1 MMASQSVACLAGDG
15 VGPELMAEA
24 TRALVAVCRMHSVA
38 IDDVHLPF
46 GGEAVT
52 RYGHPLPPATRR
64 GYRGVEAILVS
75 SPHEPALE
83 GVKADVDPTCR
94 VARVHVRRGA
104 DVLVIGPVG
113 PCAEVTAVARAF
125 DAAATRRARV
135 TSVGTS
141 PELRAAVDA
150 ERERRAGI
158 AVERSTLGEVL
169 VALADEPHTLDVVVA
184 DGPLAGGIADAAA
197 HLSHTTAVMAYGWVS
212 DDGPGVF
219 VPATCEPDDVAGFG
233 VANPAGMLLTAALL
247 LGEGLGRR
255 SAARTLERAVGEVVR
270 MNGSAPHGT
279 RAFTDE
285 VIARL
290 PEARTD
296 VDHFEEVWAA

>member
-1 MMASQSVACLAGDG
+1 VIASRSVACLAGDG

-24 TRALVAVCRMHSVA
+24 TRALVEVSRLHSVV
-38 IDDVHLPF
+38 IHDVHLPF
-46 GGEAVT
+46 GGEAMT
-52 RYGHPLPPATRR
+52 RFGHPLPAGTRQA
-64 GYRGVEAILVS
+64 YRRAEAILVS
-75 SPHEPALE
+75 SPREPALE

-94 VARVHVRRGA
+94 VTSVLVRPA
-104 DVLVIGPVG
+104 SDVLVIGPVG
-113 PCAEVTAVARAF
+113 PCAEVTAAARAL

-135 TSVGTS
+135 TSVGWS
-141 PELRAAVDA
+141 PEFRVAVEEA
-150 ERERRAGI
+150 RERRPGVT
-158 AVERSTLGEVL
+158 VEWSTLGEVL
-169 VALADEPHTLDVVVA
+169 VALAEQPAALDVVLA
-184 DGPLAGGIADAAA
+184 DAALAQGIADAAA
-197 HLSHTTAVMAYGWVS
+197 HLARATATTACGWVS
-212 DDGPGVF
+212 EHGPGVF

-270 MNGSAPHGT
+270 RNGSAPGGT

-296 VDHFEEVWAA
+296 VELFHEVWAA